1 MACATQQA
9 MDYADIYTLAMKYFA
24 PKRAALA
31 GVLAQRIGGDAAAIS
46 HATPLKLVD
55 AGAGDGTMMADTLD
69 RIDPA
74 TRQKIDTVYLEPDES
89 NFVELLHTYNRLAGL
104 THGAVVENKNLET
117 YLAYGNDGPADIVAM
132 THMLYHVPQQ
142 FWKPFLTDTFNAV
155 APGGAAYITLVN
167 ADSDVYRLSGL
178 DAGHE
183 AHVKENGAYIFSH
196 HLEKVLQ
203 DMPELG
209 YEKIQS
215 PGSYAIPQ
223 ADIDEFCNAPD
234 AESLAGTKL
243 AAFLG
248 FVLRVKPEDIAAN
261 EALVANFRE
270 HFRQGLPLRSTE
282 TVFRVSRTE
291 NLQP

>member
-1 MACATQQA
+1 MQ
-9 MDYADIYTLAMKYFA
+9 YFA

-31 GVLAQRIGGDAAAIS
+31 GILAERIGSDAAAAS
-46 HATPLKLVD
+46 HPAPVKLVD

-89 NFVELLHTYNRLAGL
+89 NFVELLHTHDRLAAL

-117 YLAYGNDGPADIVAM
+117 YLAFGNDGPVDVVAM

-155 APGGAAYITLVN
+155 APGGAAYITLIN
-167 ADSDVYRLSGL
+167 AESDVYRLSGL
-178 DAGHE
+178 DTERAAG
-183 AHVKENGAYIFSH
+183 VKENGDYIFSH

-203 DMPELG
+203 EMAG
-209 YEKIQS
+209 VAYEKILS

-223 ADIDEFCNAPD
+223 ADIDEFRNAPD
-234 AESLAGTKL
+234 AATLAKTKI
-243 AAFLG
+243 AEFLG
-248 FVLRVKPEDIAAN
+248 FVLRMKPEDIAGN
-261 EALVANFRE
+261 EILVANFRE

-282 TVFRVSRTE
+282 TVFRVSHVAPP
-291 NLQP
+291 QP